1 MYRTKEDIA
10 YDEALTKENE
20 EKAWARVER
29 VMRETKVER
38 RRSNEIQRRRQA
50 LKAPRIEPSEDPQT
64 AFVTPSAAGPALVG
78 PREVNAALEQQAER
92 MSLFVSNL

>member
-1 MYRTKEDIA
+1 MENGVGSFHEFLYEELRSKFHDEFPDLESQELMYRTKEDIA

-50 LKAPRIEPSEDPQT
+50 LKAPRI
-64 AFVTPSAAGPALVG
+64 
-78 PREVNAALEQQAER
+78 
-92 MSLFVSNL
+92 M